1 MSRFDPSHAVG
12 PSHAVDPSHAV
23 GPSHASAHLM
33 PSAWRPVGRSAAG
46 SCTLR
51 DTFLGDPAS
60 VCPGHA
66 KTLSHRVQ
74 VRDAPPRPA
83 GSAKPAV
90 ANVPARARGPTLPAS
105 ASRPVGRSATESC
118 TLRDTFLGHPA
129 SVCPGRAKTLSH
141 RVQVRDAPRR
151 PAGPAKHAVANIPA
165 RACGPT
171 LPASA
176 LRPVGRSTTES
187 CTLRDTFLGHPASVC
202 PGRAKTLSYRA
213 QVRDAPPRPAGPAT
227 RKTSFGR
234 VDSKEGRGGH
244 LHGPLTVFGSP
255 MLDCPTGPC
264 SVTLPLEHRQNT

>member
-51 DTFLGDPAS
+51 DTFLGHPAS

-74 VRDAPPRPA
+74 VRDAPRRPA

-129 SVCPGRAKTLSH
+129 SVCPGHAKTLSH
-141 RVQVRDAPRR
+141 RVQVRDAP
-151 PAGPAKHAVANIPA
+151 
-165 RACGPT
+165 
-171 LPASA
+171 
-176 LRPVGRSTTES
+176 
-187 CTLRDTFLGHPASVC
+187 
-202 PGRAKTLSYRA
+202 
-213 QVRDAPPRPAGPAT
+213 PRPAGPAT
-227 RKTSFGR
+227 GKTSFGR
-234 VDSKEGRGGH
+234 VDPEEGRGRH

-264 SVTLPLEHRQNT
+264 SVTLPLEHR